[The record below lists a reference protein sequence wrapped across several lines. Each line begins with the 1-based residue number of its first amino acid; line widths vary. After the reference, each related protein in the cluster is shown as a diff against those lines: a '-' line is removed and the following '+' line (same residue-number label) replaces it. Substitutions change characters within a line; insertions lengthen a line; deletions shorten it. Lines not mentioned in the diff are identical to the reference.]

1 MIKKAKSRSGVR
13 YAVLAAIFTF
23 LCLTAL
29 TACTKQSDS
38 KKADTSVSVVSAAQP
53 EKDCCHKEE
62 SCCSDNSHAE
72 SDCCK
77 DKTSAPDKETSENKT
92 EKSCCHSKSSHE
104 SEKPDCC
111 KGESSDIS
119 YIPDC
124 CGE

>member
-62 SCCSDNSHAE
+62 SCC
-72 SDCCK
+72 K

-119 YIPDC
+119 VPDC